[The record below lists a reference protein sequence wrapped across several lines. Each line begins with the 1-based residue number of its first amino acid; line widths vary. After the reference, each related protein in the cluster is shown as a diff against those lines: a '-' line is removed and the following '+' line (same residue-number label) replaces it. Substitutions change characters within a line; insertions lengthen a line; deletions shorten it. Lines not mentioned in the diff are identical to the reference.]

1 MLLKPTQHRYII
13 AALLALIALAGCS
26 RQPPM
31 SDPSTRQTII
41 AGAPTA
47 TPRPGVTVRPIVP
60 TALPTP
66 NLPMA
71 TPFATPRPQAGTFED
86 AAIGFR
92 ITYPFYWNSSA
103 AAVPGTMVQIANKPN
118 NVFVLILRTVKDQDK
133 DLKAAA
139 SDIQAQVGDW
149 IGGMDSVQSQ
159 AATTA
164 AGDPTWRGEY
174 RRKYPSYGV
183 TVSGLMISVANGS
196 QLITMAAY
204 GLEHDIG
211 QERQTIDDIFA
222 SIVLSEPQIYGVP
235 RGQAYIYAEQESLS
249 PLAYDP
255 ATGQGDRLVFSGL
268 LRFAPDL
275 SLQPDLA
282 ASWALSADGLTY
294 TFFLRRDARF
304 QDGRPLTARDVI
316 YAWERAASP
325 EIGSDTVMVF
335 LGDIAGVRERRAGTA
350 DSISGLRAPDDYT
363 VEVTLAGPRPSFLM
377 RLTGGAALVVDQA
390 DVQGGAEWYRHP
402 NGSGPYRLIRW
413 EPGHVKIYERSATY
427 YGEQPLTRY
436 MISRLDVGYGG
447 IYQYTLGE
455 VDQIR
460 LSDAE
465 RASIG
470 DLGSHLGAA
479 VREAPQL
486 CTSFV
491 AFDTSRAP
499 FDDPK
504 VRQAFALAVNK
515 QRYQERVLRGTGILA
530 HGLYPPGL
538 PAYSA
543 DAQGM
548 AFDPALARQ
557 RLAESSYGSGD
568 KLPEITLTTSG
579 DGLYVEPGV
588 GVLVQMWQEQLGA
601 QIKIEQLEP
610 AGYAESV
617 RGGGRGNLFFWEWC
631 ADYPDPANF
640 AVALFGSDSPQ
651 NLGRYHNA
659 DLDGLLSQAEAEP
672 DPARRVQ
679 LYQQAESLIVG
690 DAAAIFLDHRVDAL
704 LVSPRIQGLVRA
716 PFVLP
721 VEPFITLATK

>member
-1 MLLKPTQHRYII
+1 MHHLHTYRCTFV
-13 AALLALIALAGCS
+13 LLAIAALAGCA
-26 RQPPM
+26 RPPAM
-31 SDPSTRQTII
+31 SDPATRQTII
-41 AGAPTA
+41 ASAPTV
-47 TPRPGVTVRPIVP
+47 TPRAWETMRPIPP

-71 TPFATPRPQAGTFED
+71 TPFATPRPQAGIFDD
-86 AAIGFR
+86 AAVGVK

-103 AAVPGTMVQIANKPN
+103 AAVPGTMVQLANKPN
-118 NVFVLILRTVKDQDK
+118 TVFVIILRTAKDPVKS
-133 DLKAAA
+133 LKVAAA
-139 SDIQAQVGDW
+139 DAQAQVGDW
-149 IGGMDSVQSQ
+149 FGGLDAVRNQ
-159 AATTA
+159 AAATA

-174 RRKYPSYGV
+174 RRTYAAYGI
-183 TVSGLMISVANGS
+183 TISSLMISVANGP

-204 GLEHDIG
+204 GLEQDLG
-211 QERQTIDDIFA
+211 QERQTIDQIFS
-222 SIVLSEPQIYGVP
+222 SITLAEPQVYGVP

-255 ATGQGDRLVFSGL
+255 ATGPGDRLVFSGL

-282 ASWALSADGLTY
+282 TGWALSADGLTY
-294 TFFLRRDARF
+294 SFFLRRDARF

-316 YAWERAASP
+316 YSWERAARP
-325 EIGSDTVMVF
+325 DTGSDTVLAF
-335 LGDIAGVRERRAGTA
+335 LGDIAGLRERRAGA
-350 DSISGLRAPDDYT
+350 ANSIRGLRAPDDYT
-363 VEVTLAGPRPSFLM
+363 VEVTLVGPRPAFLM

-390 DVQGGAEWYRHP
+390 NVQSGADWYRHP
-402 NGSGPYRLIRW
+402 NGSGPYRLTRW
-413 EPGHVKIYERSATY
+413 DPGRVKVYERNTAY
-427 YGEQPLTRY
+427 YGTPPATRY
-436 MISRLDVGYGG
+436 LIAKLDVGYGG
-447 IYQYTLGE
+447 IHQYTLGE

-470 DLGSHLGAA
+470 DVDRRLVTD

-504 VRQAFALAVNK
+504 VRQAFALAVNR

-530 HGLYPPGL
+530 HGLYPPGMPGYNL
-538 PAYSA
+538 SF
-543 DAQGM
+543 QGA

-557 RLAESSYGSGD
+557 RLAESRYSGGAG
-568 KLPEITLTTSG
+568 LPEITLTTSG
-579 DGLYVEPGV
+579 DGLYVDPGV
-588 GVLVQMWQEQLGA
+588 GVLVQMWQEQLDA

-617 RGGGRGNLFFWEWC
+617 LGDGRGNLFFWAWC
-631 ADYPDPANF
+631 ADYPDPADF
-640 AVALFGSDSPQ
+640 AGVLFGSESPQ

-659 DLDGLLSQAEAEP
+659 DLDGLLARADAES
-672 DPARRVQ
+672 DPARRIQ

-704 LVSPRIQGLVRA
+704 LVSPRIKGLVRA

-721 VEPFITLATK
+721 VESFIQLSH